1 MQHISSAALFA
12 RHSCSK
18 AAAAA
23 AAAHSNYSPRRIVL
37 LASQPQLSSSKRW
50 YTSSISHYQS
60 SSIVE
65 DHDSLRPGQ
74 RITINPGGNEPKRK
88 KKRTKNVNEVVTKKP
103 FIDRIHM
110 RARGGKGGNGCIA
123 YHSLSSYKRRP
134 CGGHGGSG
142 GNVYLVTDP
151 KISSL
156 KMEKHHYMGQ
166 DGGKGGKN
174 GKEGKNGKDV
184 FIKVPCGVVV
194 RRVLDYE
201 ELYGNLDSIDEEE
214 NSTGSMDEESSSPHE
229 WIESS
234 SDDYH
239 KEEEEDDDD
248 DDEMITSVE
257 SADDSDDDDDTD
269 DSMLEAYDDDYDEDT
284 ISDDDK
290 EAEEEE
296 EEDFDTYYNKLN
308 ESQRQKMMK
317 RRMRDTPSDYD
328 EVVNQE
334 VKAEDGM
341 YHWTSPEVDNTVDD
355 DLMAS
360 SAYAD
365 YQSMRKSVFLADLD
379 QPHTAFMVAEGGKS
393 GVGNQIYA
401 NRPHFSNATM
411 NASKKAKPGEGE
423 ITYLEL
429 ELKLIADVGLVGFP
443 NAGKSSLLSAM
454 SRAKPKIASYPFTTL
469 EPLRG
474 TVHYNDG
481 HQIVM
486 ADVPGLIDGASEG
499 RGRGIEFLRHIER
512 TKALI
517 YMVDGGGVDGRNP
530 VNDLRIL
537 GNELREYGSS
547 GIFGDD
553 DHDNSISSV
562 GDNTDDMIRRRREIM
577 NRPSLILANKMDL
590 FSEDGR
596 KEELLFQLGEV
607 AEEVGINCEQGDIL
621 GVSAGVTGEGLRML
635 SRRLREVVSKVE

>member
-1 MQHISSAALFA
+1 MQHIPAALFA
-12 RHSCSK
+12 RLSCSRAR
-18 AAAAA
+18 AAVAA
-23 AAAHSNYSPRRIVL
+23 SPNSSRIRL
-37 LASQPQLSSSKRW
+37 IHELGSQQSSKRW
-50 YTSSISHYQS
+50 YTSSIPHYQS
-60 SSIVE
+60 SYSVE

-74 RITINPGGNEPKRK
+74 RITVNPGGNEPKRK
-88 KKRTKNVNEVVTKKP
+88 KKRKNDGAVTKKP

-134 CGGHGGSG
+134 CGGHGGRG

-151 KISSL
+151 KISTL
-156 KMEKHHYMGQ
+156 KMEKHHYQGQ
-166 DGGKGGKN
+166 DGGRGGKN
-174 GKEGKNGKDV
+174 SKQGKNGKDT

-201 ELYGNLDSIDEEE
+201 ELYGHQLDIMEEGDDD
-214 NSTGSMDEESSSPHE
+214 NSTGSMAGSSSPQE
-229 WIESS
+229 WIEMNRG
-234 SDDYH
+234 DYLA
-239 KEEEEDDDD
+239 EDVD
-248 DDEMITSVE
+248 S
-257 SADDSDDDDDTD
+257 DDSDDDIDD
-269 DSMLEAYDDDYDEDT
+269 DSDDEDADDFAT
-284 ISDDDK
+284 SDDD
-290 EAEEEE
+290 EEQQEEEE
-296 EEDFDTYYNKLN
+296 EEDFDTYYNRLSD
-308 ESQRQKMMK
+308 SQKQKMIK
-317 RRMRDTPSDYD
+317 RRMRDTPSDYE

-334 VKAEDGM
+334 VKAEDGF
-341 YHWTSPEVDNTVDD
+341 YHWSSPEVDNTVDD
-355 DLMAS
+355 NLMAS

-379 QPHTAFMVAEGGKS
+379 QPHTAFLVAEGGKA

-401 NRPHFSNATM
+401 NRPHFAAATM
-411 NASKKAKPGEGE
+411 NAAKKSKAGEGE

-454 SRAKPKIASYPFTTL
+454 SRAKPKVASYPFTTL

-512 TKALI
+512 TKALV
-517 YMVDGGGVDGRNP
+517 YMVDAGGVDGRDP
-530 VNDLRIL
+530 VEDLRVL
-537 GNELREYGSS
+537 GKELREYGSS
-547 GIFGDD
+547 GIFDD
-553 DHDNSISSV
+553 DDDLDDIERVDND
-562 GDNTDDMIRRRREIM
+562 GEDMMRRRRDIM

-590 FSEDGR
+590 FLEDGR
-596 KEELLFQLGEV
+596 KEELLFRLGQV
-607 AEEVGINCEQGDIL
+607 AEEVGINCKPGDIL
-621 GVSAGVTGEGLRML
+621 GVSAGVTGEGLRVL
-635 SRRLREVVSKVE
+635 SRRLREVVNKV

>member
-1 MQHISSAALFA
+1 MQYGLKEDVKKNMHHLSAALLA
-12 RHSCSK
+12 RHACSK

-23 AAAHSNYSPRRIVL
+23 AATHNNPRIRLIVL
-37 LASQPQLSSSKRW
+37 GSQPSQLSSKRSW
-50 YTSSISHYQS
+50 YTSSVPHYQS
-60 SSIVE
+60 SYIVE

-74 RITINPGGNEPKRK
+74 RITINPGGNETKRK
-88 KKRTKNVNEVVTKKP
+88 NKRNKNDDAVSKKP

-123 YHSLSSYKRRP
+123 YHTLSSYKRQA
-134 CGGHGGSG
+134 CGGHGGTG

-156 KMEKHHYMGQ
+156 KMEKHHYQGQ

-174 GKEGKNGKDV
+174 GMQGKNGKDV

-201 ELYGNLDSIDEEE
+201 ELYGDLDNIDEKE
-214 NSTGSMDEESSSPHE
+214 NSMDDEESASHHE
-229 WIESS
+229 WIEAS
-234 SDDYH
+234 SDDYL
-239 KEEEEDDDD
+239 EED
-248 DDEMITSVE
+248 
-257 SADDSDDDDDTD
+257 DDSDDDDEMMISVEASD
-269 DSMLEAYDDDYDEDT
+269 DSDEYDEANDDDYDEDS
-284 ISDDDK
+284 ISD
-290 EAEEEE
+290 EEEEQIEEEE
-296 EEDFDTYYNKLN
+296 EEDFDTYYNNLN
-308 ESQRQKMMK
+308 ESQRQKMIK
-317 RRMRDTPSDYD
+317 RRMHDIPSDYD

-334 VKAEDGM
+334 VKAQDGM

-379 QPHTAFMVAEGGKS
+379 QPHTSFLVAKGGKA

-401 NRPHFSNATM
+401 SRPHFSNATI
-411 NASKKAKPGEGE
+411 NAAKKAKPGEGE
-423 ITYLEL
+423 IVYLEL

-530 VNDLRIL
+530 VEDLRIL
-537 GNELREYGSS
+537 AKELREYGSS
-547 GIFGDD
+547 GIFGDNDHHDMNEIHD
-553 DHDNSISSV
+553 D
-562 GDNTDDMIRRRREIM
+562 GDDMIRRRREIM

-596 KEELLFQLGEV
+596 KEELQFQLGKV
-607 AEEVGINCEQGDIL
+607 AEEVGINCKQGDIL
-621 GVSAGVTGEGLRML
+621 GVSAGVTGEGLRVL
-635 SRRLREVVSKVE
+635 SRRLREVVNKVD

>member
-1 MQHISSAALFA
+1 MQGPITSIITMQHISAALFL
-12 RHSCSK
+12 RHACSRAGG

-23 AAAHSNYSPRRIVL
+23 QPNSRIRL
-37 LASQPQLSSSKRW
+37 TQLGSQMKISSKRC
-50 YTSSISHYQS
+50 YTSSIPRYQS
-60 SSIVE
+60 SYIVE
-65 DHDSLRPGQ
+65 DHDTLRPGQ

-88 KKRTKNVNEVVTKKP
+88 KKRNNDGVVTKKP

-123 YHSLSSYKRRP
+123 FHSLSSYKRRP
-134 CGGHGGSG
+134 CGGHGGKG

-156 KMEKHHYMGQ
+156 KMEKHHYQGK

-174 GKEGKNGKDV
+174 GKQGKNGKDV

-201 ELYGNLDSIDEEE
+201 ELYGELEGMTGD
-214 NSTGSMDEESSSPHE
+214 NSTGSMDEKSSYPHQLME
-229 WIESS
+229 IH
-234 SDDYH
+234 SDDYQADDQSDVDD
-239 KEEEEDDDD
+239 EDENLTDIETDDDIDEEDIDDSYEDNGIYEEEDDD
-248 DDEMITSVE
+248 EE
-257 SADDSDDDDDTD
+257 
-269 DSMLEAYDDDYDEDT
+269 E
-284 ISDDDK
+284 K
-290 EAEEEE
+290 EEEE
-296 EEDFDTYYNKLN
+296 EEDFDTYYNRLS
-308 ESQRQKMMK
+308 ESQKQKMIK
-317 RRMRDTPSDYD
+317 RRMRDVPSDYE

-334 VKAEDGM
+334 VKAADGM
-341 YHWTSPEVDNTVDD
+341 YHWTSPEVDDD
-355 DLMAS
+355 SLMAS
-360 SAYAD
+360 SAYED

-379 QPHTAFMVAEGGKS
+379 QPHTAFLVAEGGKS

-401 NRPHFSNATM
+401 NRPHFAAAAV
-411 NASKKAKPGEGE
+411 NASKKAKAGEGE

-454 SRAKPKIASYPFTTL
+454 SRAKPKVASYPFTTL

-517 YMVDGGGVDGRNP
+517 YMVDAGGVDGRDP
-530 VNDLRIL
+530 VEDLRIL
-537 GNELREYGSS
+537 GKELREYGSS

-553 DHDNSISSV
+553 DDE
-562 GDNTDDMIRRRREIM
+562 DDDYRNTFENDGDDMIRRRREIM

-590 FSEDGR
+590 FTEDGR
-596 KEELLFQLGEV
+596 KEELLFELGKV
-607 AEEVGINCEQGDIL
+607 AEEVGINCKAGDIL
-621 GVSAGVTGEGLRML
+621 GVSAGVTGEGLRVL
-635 SRRLREVVSKVE
+635 SRRLRDVVTKV

>member
-1 MQHISSAALFA
+1 MQHISTALFA
-12 RHSCSK
+12 RHACSR
-18 AAAAA
+18 AG
-23 AAAHSNYSPRRIVL
+23 AAAHPNYYSRIRLVE
-37 LASQPQLSSSKRW
+37 QLGTQHSSKRW
-50 YTSSISHYQS
+50 YTSSIPHYQS
-60 SSIVE
+60 SYIVE
-65 DHDSLRPGQ
+65 DHNALRPGQ
-74 RITINPGGNEPKRK
+74 RITINPGGNEPKRR
-88 KKRTKNVNEVVTKKP
+88 KRRKNDGVVTKKP

-134 CGGHGGSG
+134 CGGHGGKG

-156 KMEKHHYMGQ
+156 KMEKHHYQGK

-174 GKEGKNGKDV
+174 GKQGKNGKDV

-201 ELYGNLDSIDEEE
+201 ELYGELDGMGED
-214 NSTGSMDEESSSPHE
+214 NSNTGSAEETSSYTPQ
-229 WIESS
+229 WIEIN
-234 SDDYH
+234 SDDYQAEDDDSDVDEDE
-239 KEEEEDDDD
+239 KLTGVENSNDIDDVDADDLYEEDAIYEEEEDVDD
-248 DDEMITSVE
+248 
-257 SADDSDDDDDTD
+257 
-269 DSMLEAYDDDYDEDT
+269 
-284 ISDDDK
+284 
-290 EAEEEE
+290 EEE
-296 EEDFDTYYNKLN
+296 EEDFDTYYNSLS
-308 ESQRQKMMK
+308 ESQKQKMIK
-317 RRMRDTPSDYD
+317 RRMRDVPSDYE

-334 VKAEDGM
+334 VKAADGM
-341 YHWTSPEVDNTVDD
+341 YHWSSPEVDDD
-355 DLMAS
+355 SLMAS

-379 QPHTAFMVAEGGKS
+379 QPHTAFLVAEGGKS

-401 NRPHFSNATM
+401 NRPHFAAATM
-411 NASKKAKPGEGE
+411 NASKKAKAGEGE
-423 ITYLEL
+423 VTFLEL

-454 SRAKPKIASYPFTTL
+454 SRAKPKVASYPFTTL

-474 TVHYNDG
+474 TVHYKDG

-517 YMVDGGGVDGRNP
+517 YMVDAGGVDGRDP
-530 VNDLRIL
+530 VEDLRIL
-537 GNELREYGSS
+537 GKELREYGSS

-553 DHDNSISSV
+553 DDE
-562 GDNTDDMIRRRREIM
+562 DDDYRNTFENDGDDMIRRRREIM

-590 FSEDGR
+590 FTEDGR
-596 KEELLFQLGEV
+596 KEELLFQLGKV
-607 AEEVGINCEQGDIL
+607 AEEVGINCKAGDIL
-621 GVSAGVTGEGLRML
+621 GVSAGVTGEGLRVL
-635 SRRLREVVSKVE
+635 SRRLRDLVTKV

>member
-1 MQHISSAALFA
+1 MQHISAALFA
-12 RHSCSK
+12 RHTCSR
-18 AAAAA
+18 AG
-23 AAAHSNYSPRRIVL
+23 AAAHPNYCSRII
-37 LASQPQLSSSKRW
+37 QQQSSKRLRW
-50 YTSSISHYQS
+50 YTSSIPQYQS
-60 SSIVE
+60 SYIVE

-74 RITINPGGNEPKRK
+74 RITINPGGNEPKHRK
-88 KKRTKNVNEVVTKKP
+88 KRKNDGVVTKKP

-123 YHSLSSYKRRP
+123 YHTLSSYKRRP
-134 CGGHGGSG
+134 CGGHGGKG

-156 KMEKHHYMGQ
+156 KMEKHHYQGK

-174 GKEGKNGKDV
+174 GKQGKNGKDV

-201 ELYGNLDSIDEEE
+201 ELYGELDGMGEDN
-214 NSTGSMDEESSSPHE
+214 NSTGSMEEMSSYPRQWME
-229 WIESS
+229 IN
-234 SDDYH
+234 SDDYQAEDDDSDVDEDENFTGVESANDIDDEDTDDSY
-239 KEEEEDDDD
+239 EEDAIYEEDDDI
-248 DDEMITSVE
+248 DDEE
-257 SADDSDDDDDTD
+257 
-269 DSMLEAYDDDYDEDT
+269 E
-284 ISDDDK
+284 
-290 EAEEEE
+290 EEEE
-296 EEDFDTYYNKLN
+296 EEDFETYYNRLS
-308 ESQRQKMMK
+308 ESQKHKMIK
-317 RRMRDTPSDYD
+317 RRMRDVPSDYE

-334 VKAEDGM
+334 VKAADGM
-341 YHWTSPEVDNTVDD
+341 YHWISPEVDDD
-355 DLMAS
+355 SLMAS

-379 QPHTAFMVAEGGKS
+379 QPHTTFLVAEGGKS

-401 NRPHFSNATM
+401 NRPHFAAATI
-411 NASKKAKPGEGE
+411 NASKKAKAGEGE
-423 ITYLEL
+423 ITFLEL

-474 TVHYNDG
+474 TVHYKDG

-517 YMVDGGGVDGRNP
+517 YMVDAGGVDGRDP
-530 VNDLRIL
+530 VQDLRIL
-537 GNELREYGSS
+537 GKELREYGSS
-547 GIFGDD
+547 GIFGDEDEND
-553 DHDNSISSV
+553 DDRSRFESD
-562 GDNTDDMIRRRREIM
+562 GDDMIRRRRDIM

-590 FSEDGR
+590 FSENGR
-596 KEELLFQLGEV
+596 KEELLFQLGKV
-607 AEEVGINCEQGDIL
+607 AQEVGINCKSSDVL
-621 GVSAGVTGEGLRML
+621 GISAGVTGEGLRVL
-635 SRRLREVVSKVE
+635 SRRLREVVTKV